1 MVGPPKTRSDLSK
14 GEVHADQIVIVV
26 VVVVAEDPS

>member
-1 MVGPPKTRSDLSK
+1 VGPPKTRSDLSK
-14 GEVHADQIVIVV
+14 GEVHADQVVIVVV